1 MVDPSENGFF
11 WNLDS
16 LRAPLTENGLAVL
29 ESNFWKASWVKS
41 IMEFPAPTGV
51 QPQVIITYRLFAPCS
66 LAEYNTLPEDQRLML
81 EGSDTYKLVHEYSP
95 DSARIDTEG
104 ANLLEVTAQ
113 NLSNKKYYVYGINIM
128 ENGVIQPF
136 LPNPGFVSN
145 TEVPPNSTA
154 IFDSSLL
161 SFSDPIEYVRI
172 IVTDSPFDVTLL
184 AQSEYE
190 IATRSAGAGNLSPLE
205 AMAQGRLGGT
215 RGTVQ
220 TAQPN
225 PQWTTS
231 ISTFVRE

>member
-16 LRAPLTENGLAVL
+16 LRAPLTENGLTVL
-29 ESNFWKASWVKS
+29 KSNFWKASWFKS
-41 IMEFPAPTGV
+41 IMEFPAPPGV

-66 LAEYNTLPEDQRLML
+66 LAEYNTLPEDQRLL
-81 EGSDTYKLVHEYSP
+81 DEGLDTYKLEHEYSP
-95 DSARIDTEG
+95 DSARIDTQG
-104 ANLLEVTAQ
+104 ANLLQVTAQ
-113 NLSNKKYYVYGINIM
+113 NLTKKKYYVYGINLL
-128 ENGVIQPF
+128 ENGVIKTF
-136 LPNPGFVSN
+136 LPNSEFIST
-145 TEVPPNSTA
+145 TEVPPNSTT

-190 IATRSAGAGNLSPLE
+190 NAIRSVRTDLSPLE

-215 RGTVQ
+215 RSTDPM
-220 TAQPN
+220 AQPN

-231 ISTFVRE
+231 LSAFIGE